1 VIVRRTILLQQLV
14 PLEEFVNLDLAKVSD
29 VTDPLAAKRG
39 EIRVDSIFLLSA
51 ETTFDIADTG
61 DGLVHESTDCGNRV
75 SHGFSS
81 TVVVEKKSARKQS
94 LQSRT
99 KLNNIV

>member
-1 VIVRRTILLQQLV
+1 M
-14 PLEEFVNLDLAKVSD
+14 PLEEFVDLDLAKVTD
-29 VTDPLAAKRG
+29 VTDPFAAKRG
-39 EIRVDSIFLLSA
+39 EIRVDSIFLLST
-51 ETTFDIADTG
+51 ETAFEVADTG
-61 DGLVHESTDCGNRV
+61 DGLVHEGTDCGDRI

-99 KLNNIV
+99 KVNHIV